1 VATLLAFADAP
12 STITGIDHLRG
23 HETDRLTALANEIGR
38 LGGEVIEHPEALEI
52 HPRPL
57 HGGAWEAYADHRMA
71 TSGALAGVVVPGV
84 TVDDIGTTA
93 KTLPEFPELWR
104 GMFARES
111 TSTHWESLPL

>member
-1 VATLLAFADAP
+1 MKIPPEVIRLYDRYTHGELDRRSFL
-12 STITGIDHLRG
+12 
-23 HETDRLTALANEIGR
+23 DRLTALATELNR
-38 LGGEVIEHPEALEI
+38 LGGEVIEHPESLEI

-71 TSGALAGVVVPGV
+71 TSGALAGVAVSGV

-104 GMFARES
+104 AMFARDA
-111 TSTHWESLPL
+111 TATHWESLPL